1 MLCCKNKT
9 KYYKMPVEKFK
20 LQKMFNKM
28 NWLLN
33 IFKLVKISFL
43 KKAKETSANK
53 IFMNLTQTQNSV
65 SNNKAKT
72 RNQQQNEDDCNHQ
85 AVELI
90 SLIMW
95 VLKICAKKKQ
105 GILVDTLK
113 PRILRINSPL
123 RK

>member
-95 VLKICAKKKQ
+95 VLKICAKKKARNLS
-105 GILVDTLK
+105 GYIK
-113 PRILRINSPL
+113 AKNIKN
-123 RK
+123 